1 MRAGT
6 NYSNI
11 ADDVKNE
18 STYNK
23 VGFLGGVMVNV
34 PVTSDGFLSVQ
45 PEVLYSQKGFGN
57 KPTEFAGLL
66 GAK

>member
-1 MRAGT
+1 M
-6 NYSNI
+6 
-11 ADDVKNE
+11 KNE